1 VDLLQILRKIWRYR
15 IVTLPVLAL
24 TLLGAIYVVALK
36 DSEYSANS
44 SYVLINPPGPPTAEE
59 IAADPKLGRISAD
72 NPYTRFADQSTVVDL
87 LASSLSN
94 ESARRALA
102 QQGADSRY
110 KVAPSSQFGYAPS
123 LIVDITGVGSTPE
136 IAMGTASLVGAAL
149 TAELDRLQASQGV
162 DPRYRIEAQRVVAP
176 DHAEQQL
183 SGKLR
188 TLVGVFVL
196 GGILLFVA
204 VSAAEGLTALR
215 AERRGHAKAEGR
227 DGGILVPRVQER
239 QVVGNG
245 GRKGQ
250 VVGNG
255 GRKAGRRILGLI
267 LGGFA
272 AGDVAERIGSD
283 KDVTSAAR
291 NGASI
296 DSAETVGSTER
307 GEQEHGSQGGAPKLR
322 R

>member
-1 VDLLQILRKIWRYR
+1 MDLLQILRKIWRYR
-15 IVTLPVLAL
+15 IVTLPILAL
-24 TLLGAIYVVALK
+24 TLLAAIYVVALR

-59 IAADPKLGRISAD
+59 IAADPKLGGISAD

-110 KVAPSSQFGYAPS
+110 TVAPSSQFGYAPS

-136 IAMGTASLVGAAL
+136 IAMGTASLVGAGL

-162 DPRYRIEAQRVVAP
+162 DPRYRITAQRVVAP

-188 TLVGVFVL
+188 TLVGVFAL

-204 VSAAEGLTALR
+204 VSTAEGLTALR
-215 AERRGHAKAEGR
+215 TERRGDAGAEGR

-239 QVVGNG
+239 RVVGNG
-245 GRKGQ
+245 GRKDE

-255 GRKAGRRILGLI
+255 GRKAGKRILGAI
-267 LGGFA
+267 LDGFA
-272 AGDVAERIGSD
+272 ARDIAARIGSD
-283 KDVTSAAR
+283 DDLTPATR
-291 NGASI
+291 NGAST
-296 DSAETVGSTER
+296 DSAQTVRTPER
-307 GEQEHGSQGGAPKLR
+307 GQDRGTQDAPSEVR
-322 R
+322 G